1 MTPRLSVVVPA
12 FREEDRISA
21 TVRRLRRA
29 LSVDGGV
36 EIVVV
41 DDGSSD
47 GTAEAAGQ
55 AGADQVLRLPANRGK
70 GAAVRAGMVAAKGR
84 VRAFTDADLS
94 YPPDQLLRLLEE
106 VEAGWDMV
114 VGSRRHVDTT
124 TLVRARRLREASG
137 RVFSILTRLVLLREL
152 RDTQCGLK
160 AFSADAAQ
168 VLFSRSRID
177 SFAFDVELFYLA
189 ERYGLGVREVSV
201 QLANS
206 DVSSVSLGLDAARM
220 LRDLLRIRRLAAAGS
235 YDLDGTDPPALLRC
249 PGPRGHGVR

>member
-12 FREEDRISA
+12 FCEQDRIGA
-21 TVRRLRRA
+21 TVGRLRRA
-29 LSVDGGV
+29 LPADGV

-41 DDGSSD
+41 DDGSPD
-47 GTAEAAGQ
+47 ATAEAARR

-70 GAAVRAGMVAAKGR
+70 GAAVRAGMVAAGGR

-94 YPPDQLLRLLEE
+94 YPPEQLIRLLEE
-106 VEAGWDMV
+106 VEAGCDVV

-137 RVFSILTRLVLLREL
+137 RVFSLLTRLVLLQEL

-160 AFSADAAQ
+160 AFSADAALL
-168 VLFSRSRID
+168 LFSRSRID

-189 ERYGLGVREVSV
+189 ERFGLRVCEVSV

-206 DVSSVSLGLDAARM
+206 EVSSVSLGLDAARM
-220 LRDLLRIRRLAAAGS
+220 LRDLFRIRRLAAAGAYEVEGS
-235 YDLDGTDPPALLRC
+235 ERRPLLGC
-249 PGPRGHGVR
+249 PGPHGDGGR